1 MYLLFGFFN
10 QLKYSPQA
18 TLPVFLSVFAL
29 ALLHKGFLYL
39 RPILHFTVIPF
50 TNTHY

>member
-10 QLKYSPQA
+10 QLKYILQA

-29 ALLHKGFLYL
+29 ALLHQGFLYL
-39 RPILHFTVIPF
+39 RPILHFTILSF
-50 TNTHY
+50 TNTHN